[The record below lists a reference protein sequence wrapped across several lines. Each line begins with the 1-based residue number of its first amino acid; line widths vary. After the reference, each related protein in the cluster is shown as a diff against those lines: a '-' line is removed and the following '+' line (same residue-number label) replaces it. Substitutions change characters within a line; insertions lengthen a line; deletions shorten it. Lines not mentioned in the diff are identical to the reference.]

1 MDIYFKCI
9 TSPLKGE
16 PYTTLE
22 MIISIDFTNPVLEI
36 MLGNS
41 IDLKTD

>member
-16 PYTTLE
+16 YCTTLE
-22 MIISIDFTNPVLEI
+22 MIISIDVVSPVLET

-41 IDLKTD
+41 TDLKPD